1 MPMSDEAHLP
11 AAKPQ
16 RARKPAKKAAKP
28 ASTPRPRTRAKD
40 AATGETVASPRAPVS
55 TVPEITKAPAAPSRR
70 ASAVRLGILT
80 TTLASLIG
88 GLALFE
94 EMPDLSQSGPLK
106 IAFSSY
112 KAAEQAPQ
120 DPLTPYMRHS
130 IDQELRLAAMA
141 LEMREGNESLS
152 RLREDTR
159 ALAASVRSLSN
170 GVELLTDDVDGARTD
185 AIVRLA
191 RLENRLQGIE
201 VAGLARLEDR
211 LQEIEAAAAP
221 QPIPLGDPA
230 LSELTRLGHPG
241 YAHREPIVAQ
251 AEQPVTTGAVPEIAA
266 RPQATVTVSF
276 AKPKPRLKA
285 AKPIG
290 GWLVHNVRDDLALV
304 EGDGAHYEVRAGEE
318 LPGAGIV
325 RSIKKRGEKW
335 VILTNKGVITE
346 PK

>member
-1 MPMSDEAHLP
+1 MSDEAHLP

-16 RARKPAKKAAKP
+16 RARKPANKP
-28 ASTPRPRTRAKD
+28 AGTQPRPRSRAKD
-40 AATGETVASPRAPVS
+40 AATGETIASPRAPLS
-55 TVPEITKAPAAPSRR
+55 TVPEIAAAPAAPSRR

-80 TTLASLIG
+80 TTLAAMIG

-106 IAFSSY
+106 IAFSSF
-112 KAAEQAPQ
+112 KAAQPAPQ

-141 LEMREGNESLS
+141 LEMRESNESLS
-152 RLREDTR
+152 RLRDDTR

-170 GVELLTDDVDGARTD
+170 GVELLTDDVDGAR
-185 AIVRLA
+185 AEAAGRLA
-191 RLENRLQGIE
+191 QLENRLQGIE
-201 VAGLARLEDR
+201 VAGLARLEGR
-211 LQEIEAAAAP
+211 LQGIEVAAAP
-221 QPIPLGDPA
+221 EPIPLGDPA
-230 LSELTRLGHPG
+230 LSELTRLGDPR
-241 YAHREPIVAQ
+241 YAHQEPAVAQ
-251 AEQPVTTGAVPEIAA
+251 TEQPATTGAVPETAA
-266 RPQATVTVSF
+266 PPQATVRVSF
-276 AKPKPRLKA
+276 AKPKSRLKA
-285 AKPIG
+285 PKPIG

-304 EGDGAHYEVRAGEE
+304 EGEGTHYEVRAGEE